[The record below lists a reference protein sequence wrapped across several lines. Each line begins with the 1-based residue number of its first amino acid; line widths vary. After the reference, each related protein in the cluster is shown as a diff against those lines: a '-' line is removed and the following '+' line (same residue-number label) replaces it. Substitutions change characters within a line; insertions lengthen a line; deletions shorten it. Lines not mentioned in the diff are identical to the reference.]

1 MCGNKPEIPST
12 LAQDLLQK
20 DILFLTPCVGYPS
33 MCAPGSTSLA
43 HARLFSYVEL
53 VLPNPQPPPGDEI
66 FAAQVF
72 TASVVD

>member
-1 MCGNKPEIPST
+1 MS
-12 LAQDLLQK
+12 
-20 DILFLTPCVGYPS
+20 
-33 MCAPGSTSLA
+33 APGGTLPA
-43 HARLFSYVEL
+43 RARLFRYVEL